1 MTTTA
6 ADGPLA
12 GIRILDLT
20 SVIMGPFATHI
31 LADLGADV
39 IKVESP
45 EGDSLRHYE
54 PQRSPA
60 MAGNILNLHRNKRSI
75 VLDLK
80 QESCR
85 AALNRLIQTAD
96 VFVHSVR
103 PKAIERLGY
112 GYEQVRALKPD
123 IVYCGAYGF
132 GSKGPYSDKPAY
144 DDLIQ
149 AGSGVSALFREV
161 HGEPA
166 YVPTVICDKLA
177 GQAIAYA
184 VLAAL
189 FQRERGGGGQAIEVP
204 MLETTI
210 EFNLAEHMYGSAFVP
225 PLGKPGFKRL
235 LSKQRKPYRTQDG
248 YACILPYSDRNWRD
262 FYAFT
267 GRREFENDVRF
278 QRLSDRVQNIS
289 VLYQM
294 IEEEAPRKT
303 TAEWVEFCDRV
314 SIPCM
319 PVLSL
324 EELPD
329 DPHVQAVG
337 LFQTVEHP
345 TEGLYRAVRSPVTF
359 SAAPFRIRRHAPRL
373 GQDTAEVL
381 REAGFSSEEIA
392 EVVTVAGPGKVT
404 RTAGQE

>member
-1 MTTTA
+1 MA
-6 ADGPLA
+6 VDQAFKDGPLT
-12 GIRILDLT
+12 GIRVLDLT

-54 PQRSPA
+54 PLRNPG

-80 QESCR
+80 RAECR
-85 AALNRLIQTAD
+85 AALDGLIATAD
-96 VFVHSVR
+96 VFVHNLR
-103 PKAIERLGY
+103 PKPMERLGY
-112 GYEQVRALKPD
+112 GYDHVRSIKPD

-132 GSKGPYSDKPAY
+132 GSQGPYSDKPAY

-149 AGSGVSALFREV
+149 AGSGIAALYGQV

-166 YVPTVICDKLA
+166 YVPTVICDKLT

-184 VLAAL
+184 ILAAL
-189 FQRERGGGGQAIEVP
+189 FQRARGGGGQAIEVP

-225 PLGKPGFKRL
+225 PLSKPGFKRV
-235 LSKQRKPYRTQDG
+235 LSKGRKPYRTKDG
-248 YACILPYSDRNWRD
+248 YACILPYSDRNWQD

-267 GRREFENDVRF
+267 SRTQFKEDPRF
-278 QRLSDRVQNIS
+278 RRLSDRVQNIG

-294 IEEEAPRKT
+294 IEEEAPKRT
-303 TAEWVEFCDRV
+303 TSEWVAFCDRV
-314 SIPCM
+314 NIPCM
-319 PVLSL
+319 PVMSL
-324 EELPD
+324 EELPE
-329 DPHVQAVG
+329 DPHVKSVG
-337 LFQTVEHP
+337 LFGTAEHP
-345 TEGLYRAVRSPVTF
+345 SEGRYRTVRSPVSF
-359 SAAPFRIRRHAPRL
+359 GGAPFRIRRHAPRL
-373 GQDTAEVL
+373 GENTAEIL
-381 REAGFSSEEIA
+381 AEAGLSIGQIDALMNATSE
-392 EVVTVAGPGKVT
+392 
-404 RTAGQE
+404 TAPERDS